1 VNVKLA
7 IFNSLLQKYKKK
19 PQIGYYFSGLIYSLP
34 NHKHC
39 HFSPF
44 IKYFFILGLPYVLKN
59 TSLRMARL
67 NLLEETRFEKLPV
80 SVFDNPATASVN
92 VANRIAALIKEK
104 QAHNQTAVLGLA
116 TGATPVAVYAELVRL
131 HREEQLSFYN
141 VITFNLDEYYPMKP
155 GTEQSY
161 VTFMNEH
168 LFNHIDIPK
177 GNINIPDGTLP
188 LEDIPAFCLA
198 YEHEIGK
205 LGGLDIQILGIGRT
219 GHIGFNEPGSAPNS
233 GTRLVT
239 LDDLTRRDAA
249 RDFGGK
255 SFVPAKAITMG
266 IGTIFKA
273 RQIILMAWNKKK
285 ASIIK
290 KAVEGEISSDVP
302 ATFLQLSQHVEFI
315 LDQDAASMLTRF
327 DTPWL
332 VKDCIWDEKLIRKAV
347 IWLANTLQKPI
358 LKLTEEDFNNH
369 GMAQLAIEKG
379 PVYNINIHIFNK
391 LQHTITGWPGGKPHA
406 DDSQR
411 PERAEPAKKRVII
424 FSPHPDDDVISMGG
438 TFIRLVDQQHDVH
451 VAYQT
456 SGNTAV
462 WDDDALRFVEFSI
475 DFAQKMSLDSQ
486 DLKGIYTNMRSFME
500 SKQPNQVDTAEI
512 QSVKGLIRKGEA
524 TAAARYC
531 GLSDD
536 HIHFMALPFYETGK
550 NQKNPVSQLDIDQTI
565 SLLKKIKPEQIFAA
579 GDFEDPHGTHI
590 VCFNIILSAMIQLRK
605 TESWAQDCWLWMYRG
620 AWLEFDTHEIEMA
633 VPLSPQEL
641 MKKKYAIFKHQ
652 SQKDRAV
659 FPGDDA
665 REFWERAEDRNRET
679 AKAYDEL
686 GLAEYEAMEAFV
698 RWKF

>member
-1 VNVKLA
+1 
-7 IFNSLLQKYKKK
+7 
-19 PQIGYYFSGLIYSLP
+19 
-34 NHKHC
+34 
-39 HFSPF
+39 
-44 IKYFFILGLPYVLKN
+44 
-59 TSLRMARL
+59 MARL

-80 SVFDNPATASVN
+80 SVFDNPAVASIN
-92 VANRIAALIKEK
+92 VAQRIANLIRDKQEK
-104 QAHNQTAVLGLA
+104 KQKAVLGLA
-116 TGATPVAVYAELVRL
+116 TGVTPVAVYAELVRL
-131 HREEQLSFYN
+131 HKEENLSFSN
-141 VITFNLDEYYPMKP
+141 VITFNLDEYYPMQP
-155 GTEQSY
+155 NAAQSY
-161 VTFMNEH
+161 VTFMNEN
-168 LFNHIDIPK
+168 LFDHIDIPK
-177 GNINIPDGTLP
+177 EHINIPDGTLE
-188 LEDIPAFCLA
+188 LEAIPAFCLD
-198 YEHEIGK
+198 YERKIGE

-255 SFVPAKAITMG
+255 SFVPSKAITMG

-273 RQIILMAWNKKK
+273 REIILMAWNQKK

-290 KAVEGEISSDVP
+290 KAVEGEISSEVP
-302 ATFLQLSQHVEFI
+302 ATYLQLSDHVEFI
-315 LDQDAASMLTRF
+315 LDKDAASLLTRF

-332 VKDCIWDEKLIRKAV
+332 VKDCVWEDKLIRKAV
-347 IWLANTLQKPI
+347 IWLANTLKKPI
-358 LKLTEEDFNNH
+358 LKLTEDDFNNH
-369 GMAQLAIEKG
+369 GMAQLAIERG

-391 LQHTITGWPGGKPHA
+391 LQHTITGWPGGKPNA

-411 PERAEPAKKRVII
+411 PERAAPAKKRVVI

-475 DFAQKMSLDSQ
+475 DFAEKMGLDQKE
-486 DLKGIYTNMRSFME
+486 LKGIYDHMRTFIAD
-500 SKQPNQVDTAEI
+500 KKPNQVDTPEI

-524 TAAARYC
+524 IAGARYC
-531 GLSDD
+531 GLEDD
-536 HIHFMALPFYETGK
+536 HIHFMALPFYESGK
-550 NQKNPVSQLDIDQTI
+550 NKKNPVTNLDVELTME
-565 SLLKKIKPEQIFAA
+565 LLQKVKPEQIFAA
-579 GDFEDPHGTHI
+579 GDFEDPHGTHL
-590 VCFNIILSAMIQLRK
+590 VCFNIIIEAMNQLRK
-605 TESWAQDCWLWMYRG
+605 TEAWAKDCWLWMYRG
-620 AWLEFDTHEIEMA
+620 AWQEFDTHEIEMA

-641 MKKKYAIFKHQ
+641 LKKKYAIFKHQ

-659 FPGDDA
+659 FPGDDS
-665 REFWERAEDRNRET
+665 REFWERAEDRNRDT
-679 AKAYDEL
+679 ARAYDDL